1 MPREIYFNEGYILSG
16 TKNRNSRMPNG
27 TYGGVRV
34 RKTRVGRKLLRFP
47 ATRF

>member
-1 MPREIYFNEGYILSG
+1 
-16 TKNRNSRMPNG
+16 MPNG

-47 ATRF
+47 ATRFLQKSCENGSPDKSGGKFFNSI